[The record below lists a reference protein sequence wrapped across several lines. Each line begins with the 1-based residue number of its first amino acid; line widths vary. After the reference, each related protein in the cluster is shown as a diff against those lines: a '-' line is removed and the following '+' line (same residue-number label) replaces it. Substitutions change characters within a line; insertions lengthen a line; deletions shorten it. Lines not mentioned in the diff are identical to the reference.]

1 MFLMKGNIWD
11 LMLIKLVSG
20 LKISQL
26 FSSSLMDKFFI
37 SNICLVIAQDFEL
50 YVINKEKQLTKKL
63 VYPIQEN
70 DSMLIKVLENGT
82 KNMICCKHAILSHG
96 KLSISY
102 KPCWVPF
109 IFLRRLAKKKKRF
122 LG

>member
-1 MFLMKGNIWD
+1 
-11 LMLIKLVSG
+11 MLIKLVSG

-26 FSSSLMDKFFI
+26 FSLSLMDKFFI

-82 KNMICCKHAILSHG
+82 KNMICYKHAILSHG

-102 KPCWVPF
+102 KPC
-109 IFLRRLAKKKKRF
+109 
-122 LG
+122 